1 MILAK
6 CGIKI
11 KFEIIQQ
18 TKIRTNQGI
27 ISECR
32 VRPHYSWC
40 LHRTKAHNSFEHLKS
55 ARETRKFKRISLQK
69 TYFKKLRD
77 FQSIHIFFGVFGRHF
92 PVKIKGSQK
101 KQLHV

>member
-27 ISECR
+27 ILECR

-40 LHRTKAHNSFEHLKS
+40 LHRTKAHNSFEYLKS
-55 ARETRKFKRISLQK
+55 ARETRKFKRIFAKILLQK
-69 TYFKKLRD
+69 AA
-77 FQSIHIFFGVFGRHF
+77 GF
-92 PVKIKGSQK
+92 PIDSYI
-101 KQLHV
+101 LWRLWSSFSRED